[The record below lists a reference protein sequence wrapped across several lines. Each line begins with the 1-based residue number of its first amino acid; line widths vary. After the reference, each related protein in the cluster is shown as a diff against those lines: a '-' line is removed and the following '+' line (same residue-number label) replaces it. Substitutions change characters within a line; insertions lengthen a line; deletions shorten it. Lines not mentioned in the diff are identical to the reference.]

1 MSVDV
6 RIPMN
11 LRPLTAGRKLVGA
24 EGASLQDI
32 IANLDTSYPG
42 IGQRLLDDAG
52 LRRFMHVYLNGE
64 DVRFLDGLDTDVAVG
79 DSVTILPA
87 VTDGFE
93 A

>member
-6 RIPMN
+6 RIPMI
-11 LRPLTAGRKLVGA
+11 LRSLTDGRELVSA
-24 EGASLQDI
+24 ESASLQDVI
-32 IANLDTSYPG
+32 TSLDINHSG

-52 LRRFMHVYLNGE
+52 LRRFMHVYLNGQ

-87 VTDGFE
+87 AADGFL

>member
-1 MSVDV
+1 MSVGV
-6 RIPMN
+6 RIPMI
-11 LRPLTAGRKLVGA
+11 LRAQTGGRSVVFVQ
-24 EGASLQDI
+24 GASLQDVI
-32 IANLDTSYPG
+32 TNLDTNYSG
-42 IGQRLLDDAG
+42 IGQRLLDDGG

-87 VTDGFE
+87 AAGGFL

>member
-1 MSVDV
+1 MSVNV
-6 RIPMN
+6 RIPMI
-11 LRPLTAGRKLVGA
+11 LRSLTDGRELVRA
-24 EGASLQDI
+24 EGASLQDVI
-32 IANLDTSYPG
+32 TSLDINYSG

-52 LRRFMHVYLNGE
+52 LRRFMHVYLNDQ

-87 VTDGFE
+87 AADGFL

>member
-1 MSVDV
+1 MSVNV
-6 RIPMN
+6 RIPMI
-11 LRPLTAGRKLVGA
+11 LRSLTDGRELVSA
-24 EGASLQDI
+24 EGASLQDVI
-32 IANLDTSYPG
+32 TSLDINYSG

-52 LRRFMHVYLNGE
+52 LRRFMHVYLNDQ

-87 VTDGFE
+87 AADGFL

>member
-6 RIPMN
+6 RIPMI
-11 LRPLTAGRKLVGA
+11 LRSLTDGRELVSA
-24 EGASLQDI
+24 ESASLQDVI
-32 IANLDTSYPG
+32 TSLDINHSG
-42 IGQRLLDDAG
+42 IGRWLLDDAG
-52 LRRFMHVYLNGE
+52 LRRFMHVYLNGQ

-87 VTDGFE
+87 GADGFL

>member
-1 MSVDV
+1 MSVNV
-6 RIPMN
+6 RIPMI
-11 LRPLTAGRKLVGA
+11 LRSLTDGRELVSA
-24 EGASLQDI
+24 EGASLQDVI
-32 IANLDTSYPG
+32 TSLDINYSG

-52 LRRFMHVYLNGE
+52 LRRFMHVYLNDQ

-87 VTDGFE
+87 ATDGFL

>member
-6 RIPMN
+6 RIPMT
-11 LRPLTAGRKLVGA
+11 LRTLTGGRHVVSA
-24 EGASLQDI
+24 EGASLQDVI
-32 IANLDTSYPG
+32 TNLDTTYPG

-52 LRRFMHVYLNGE
+52 LRRFMHVYLNE
-64 DVRFLDGLDTDVAVG
+64 TDVRLLNGLDTNVAVG

-87 VTDGFE
+87 AADGFL